1 MTMRSPYP
9 RLSTLVAAMTIL
21 AFLLVLNGC
30 RPKDTDS
37 QDNAGLTSQEDSYE
51 KSPLAEGQSHL
62 LDGQVDSLIDWQS
75 WHQDLFRQANNE
87 RRVVCALVG
96 SGTDPE
102 MIKILASINQSPSL
116 AKLLNNNH
124 INTIIDT
131 NLHPDIEYYMAIVS
145 IISKI
150 NTRMPMLVWFSY
162 EGNLL
167 SWTPVN
173 SATPDAL
180 KTNIQRTSNIVS
192 TMWLESPEYTLANSQ
207 RDHDRRTK
215 TSQPNPFDT
224 ERGITFSLAG
234 PISQARSL
242 FNPVSD
248 RVDALSK
255 LTPARYINLML
266 KASSLPE
273 QSTNQRLQ
281 CLEIAKGA
289 ADKMLLYGLIDPLD
303 GGVYSS
309 YRANSLSLPTFAKT
323 LRAQAHSMSAL
334 YKLYQ
339 ITEITQYLKAAD
351 RIKTFI
357 TQHLAQ
363 DNGDLALGMTY
374 TYGKAQDQYE
384 LWTWQELKK
393 SLTADELD
401 LAISAFGLSELGN
414 VSYLDDPQK
423 IYFRK
428 NILIWKT
435 TPENLAKSKSISV
448 EKLAKLLD
456 SITSKLLAI
465 RSQRPNDVAV
475 EKLSTSGSLALYASA
490 CISGY
495 RATADAA
502 HLTSAEKALIHL
514 RDHYL
519 TTNDQLQHSSY
530 NGRLS
535 GIPAKGADYA
545 LVCEVALDLNE
556 ATLDPEWLKF
566 AYKIHKQM
574 NENLRDPSTGFIKES
589 SAELYP
595 RAYPTYNFINLSS
608 IDNDSTWALAHS
620 NAKRLAL
627 QINSDALDEQVIQLE
642 GLILQNTQPSSLTL
656 IDYLTRESA
665 ARSARFYVK
674 PPMNDAMLAMIHR
687 QPCQIVSVTESGAYP
702 ELGIEAAEMKAGS
715 CILFANGKRIGQASS
730 LKQLKS
736 LTTQA
741 P

>member
-1 MTMRSPYP
+1 MTFLALLLF
-9 RLSTLVAAMTIL
+9 LS
-21 AFLLVLNGC
+21 GC
-30 RPKDTDS
+30 RPKDA
-37 QDNAGLTSQEDSYE
+37 DNQNNADLTSQEDAYV
-51 KSPLAEGQSHL
+51 KSPLAEGQSNL
-62 LDGQVDSLIDWQS
+62 LDGQVDSLVEWQS

-96 SGTDPE
+96 SGTDLE
-102 MIKILASINQSPSL
+102 MIKVLASINQSPSL
-116 AKLLNNNH
+116 VKLLNNNH

-145 IISKI
+145 IISKM

-167 SWTPVN
+167 SWTPIN
-173 SATPDAL
+173 SATPSQL
-180 KTNIQRTSNIVS
+180 ETIIQRTSDTVS

-215 TSQPNPFDT
+215 VSQPNPFDAG
-224 ERGITFSLAG
+224 RGITLSLAG
-234 PISQARSL
+234 LISKARSL
-242 FNPVSD
+242 YNPVSD
-248 RVDALSK
+248 TVDALNK

-266 KASSLPE
+266 TASSLPE
-273 QSTNQRLQ
+273 QSTKQRLQ
-281 CLEIAKGA
+281 CLEIAKRVA
-289 ADKMLLYGLIDPLD
+289 NKMLLYGLIDPLD

-309 YRANSLSLPTFAKT
+309 YRGNSQSLPTFAKT
-323 LRAQAHSMSAL
+323 LRAQAQSMSAL

-339 ITEITQYLKAAD
+339 MTEITQYLKAAN

-374 TYGKAQDQYE
+374 LCDNPQDQFE
-384 LWTWQELKK
+384 FWTWQEIEK

-401 LAISAFGLSELGN
+401 LAIGAFGLSELGN
-414 VSYLDDPQK
+414 ISYVDDPQK

-428 NILIWKT
+428 NILTWKT
-435 TPENLAKSKSISV
+435 TPESLAKSKSISTK
-448 EKLAKLLD
+448 KLTKLID

-475 EKLSTSGSLALYASA
+475 EKLATSGSLALYASA

-502 HLTSAEKALIHL
+502 HLASAEKALSHL
-514 RDHYL
+514 RDHYVA
-519 TTNDQLQHSSY
+519 TNGQLQHSSY
-530 NGRLS
+530 NGQLN
-535 GIPAKGADYA
+535 GIPAKGADYT
-545 LVCEVALDLNE
+545 LVCEAALDLNE
-556 ATLDPEWLKF
+556 ATLDPEWLQF

-574 NENLRDPSTGFIKES
+574 NKNLRDSSTGFIKES

-595 RAYPTYNFINLSS
+595 RAYPAYNFINLSF

-620 NAKRLAL
+620 NAKRLSL
-627 QINSDALDEQVIQLE
+627 QINDDALDKQIIQLE
-642 GLILQNTQPSSLTL
+642 GLILQNTQSSALTS
-656 IDYLTRESA
+656 IDYVTRESM
-665 ARSARFYVK
+665 ARSATFYVK
-674 PPMNDAMLAMIHR
+674 LPMSDTMLAMIYK

-702 ELGIEAAEMKAGS
+702 ELGIEANEMKAGS
-715 CILFANGKRIGQASS
+715 CIRFANGKRIGQASS
-730 LKQLKS
+730 LTQLKS
-736 LTTQA
+736 LTATA